1 MKLTL
6 LKELIAAVQRY
17 SSCSE
22 KITQPIFLNNLFDLD
37 ISYKVAGEVI
47 LLKNTIELRRNMRE
61 KCNQREFESK
71 IREVIVDKWEIKDK
85 YFDEELKKL
94 VEDTRFLTHAEK
106 KALLRNSSVEYKV
119 RRLLHIGLSDR
130 KIYFAPYKTEESKF
144 RGRDADISK
153 IRDILCDEHNE
164 QKICYLYSVNGIGKT
179 ALSKYM

>member
-1 MKLTL
+1 LTL
-6 LKELIAAVQRY
+6 LKELLAAVQRY

-85 YFDEELKKL
+85 YFDDELKKL
-94 VEDTRFLTHAEK
+94 VD
-106 KALLRNSSVEYKV
+106 
-119 RRLLHIGLSDR
+119 
-130 KIYFAPYKTEESKF
+130 IY
-144 RGRDADISK
+144 I
-153 IRDILCDEHNE
+153 HN
-164 QKICYLYSVNGIGKT
+164 YSE
-179 ALSKYM
+179 LDL